1 MSFGVERKL
10 AKRLV
15 SFQEPVQRLELT
27 EIVSR
32 QGPSLVIADETSE
45 PLAQRPRLVR
55 QLVEFARTSL
65 RPKRSQGVVRDK
77 PGLVQPVQESIA
89 IVDPVNHG
97 IDRRGDRVQEIQA
110 GQVGNENS
118 SGAAIH
124 LGFLDAAAALPN
136 HRCNNRLQHS

>member
-65 RPKRSQGVVRDK
+65 RPKRSQGVLGTSLAWSNQFRSPSPLSIQSTTELTGVAIEFRK
-77 PGLVQPVQESIA
+77 SRPGESATKIA
-89 IVDPVNHG
+89 AG
-97 IDRRGDRVQEIQA
+97 RRSIWL
-110 GQVGNENS
+110 S
-118 SGAAIH
+118 
-124 LGFLDAAAALPN
+124 
-136 HRCNNRLQHS
+136 